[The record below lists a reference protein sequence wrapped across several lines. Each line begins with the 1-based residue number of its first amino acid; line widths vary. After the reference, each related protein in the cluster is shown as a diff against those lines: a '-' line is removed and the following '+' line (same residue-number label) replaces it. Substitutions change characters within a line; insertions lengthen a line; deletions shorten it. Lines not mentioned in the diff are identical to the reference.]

1 MTKNAP
7 ILIFECANAHGGD
20 FELLKSTIAQFKTIT
35 YPSKHIK
42 FQPFH
47 ADTIA
52 LPDFSWYPTYL
63 ELLFQKNQW
72 SELIS
77 DASTSFKGVWLD
89 ILDRYGI
96 DVLTENIGK
105 VAGIKL
111 QASVLENMEILSAL
125 RALNL
130 ADKSLILNIS
140 GYDISEIEQ
149 FVDSFSRLNI
159 TELILQIGHQAYPT
173 EIKDTG
179 LQKIPTLRA
188 AFPHLRICIADHASA
203 EDDLA
208 GVVPLLGIAAGCS
221 LVEKHVC
228 LNRAT
233 AKYDH
238 FSALEPQEI
247 QTLANRLTACPQ
259 VFNGA
264 FISASEH
271 QYLAKTI
278 QVPVAAKPLAAGT
291 MVSASDI
298 VFRRTNQTGNNL
310 RELMGAQQQ
319 HRILAEPIEANA
331 TINLNQLRPAR
342 VGVIVAC
349 RMKSSRLKNKAI
361 LPIAGRTSVE
371 RCLDNCLKIPGA
383 EIVVLATS
391 TTEEDSIL
399 ENYTLDGKVKFW
411 RGDPDDVIHR
421 YLGACDKFG
430 IDVIVRVTADCPVVS
445 PEITEFLLKSHFETG
460 ADYTAPISCAVGSSP
475 EIYNTEALRRVITL
489 MGKAEYSEYMTWYM
503 KNNADIFNVNLV
515 DIPIELQRNYRLTL
529 DYQED
534 LEMFERLYATLGEKG
549 LDATLMNV
557 FSVLDSDVSIAELN
571 QHLTLSYKT
580 DAELINKLN
589 VVTRIT
595 SRPIHAANSK
605 SELEKSG

>member
-1 MTKNAP
+1 MTKNIPA
-7 ILIFECANAHGGD
+7 LIFECANAHGGD
-20 FELLKSTIAQFKTIT
+20 FELLKSTISRFKTIT
-35 YPSKHIK
+35 YPNKHIK

-63 ELLFQKNQW
+63 ELLFHKDQW
-72 SELIS
+72 AELIS
-77 DASTSFKGVWLD
+77 DAAASFEGIWLD

-96 DVLTENIGK
+96 EVLAENIGK

-130 ADKSLILNIS
+130 ADKSLMLNIS

-149 FVDSFSRLNI
+149 FVDSFSKLDI
-159 TELILQIGHQAYPT
+159 AELILQIGHQAYPT

-179 LQKIPTLRA
+179 LQKTPILRA
-188 AFPHLRICIADHASA
+188 AFPHLQICIADHASA

-228 LNRAT
+228 LDRAT

-247 QTLANRLTACPQ
+247 QILANRLTACPQ

-264 FISASEH
+264 FISTSEH

-298 VFRRTNQTGNNL
+298 VFRRTSQTGNNL
-310 RELMGAQQQ
+310 RELIGAQQQ
-319 HRILAEPIEANA
+319 RRILAEPIGANA

-349 RMKSSRLKNKAI
+349 RMKSSRLKNKAT
-361 LPIAGRTSVE
+361 LPIVGRASVE
-371 RCLDNCLKIPGA
+371 RCLDNCLKISGA
-383 EIVVLATS
+383 EVVVLATS
-391 TTEEDSIL
+391 TTNEDSIL

-421 YLGACDKFG
+421 YLDACDAYG
-430 IDVIVRVTADCPVVS
+430 IDVIVRVTADCPAVS
-445 PEITEFLLKSHFETG
+445 HEIAKVLLDHHFRAG
-460 ADYTAPISCAVGSSP
+460 ADYTAARDVAVGTAC
-475 EIYNTEALRRVITL
+475 EIYNTEALRRVISYL
-489 MGKAEYSEYMTWYM
+489 GKAEYSEYMTWYLQ
-503 KNNADIFNVNLV
+503 NNKHIFKTEIIVLPPEMV
-515 DIPIELQRNYRLTL
+515 RNYRLTL
-529 DYQED
+529 DYPED
-534 LEMFERLYATLGEKG
+534 LELFERLYKELEEQNLPPDLKNIFDI
-549 LDATLMNV
+549 LDHRADI
-557 FSVLDSDVSIAELN
+557 SELN
-571 QHLTLSYKT
+571 SHLTLGYKS
-580 DAELINKLN
+580 DQALIDRLN
-589 VVTRIT
+589 HVTKID
-595 SRPIHAANSK
+595 I
-605 SELEKSG
+605 